1 MQKTYQTI
9 FYNLKFKIT
18 LKASQ
23 NTKRH
28 PATWV
33 PSVYFAMGLPFV
45 ALAAASS
52 LMFKNLGIS
61 DAKIA
66 FWTTL
71 VMLPWTLKPLWS
83 PVLEMFKT
91 KKHFVVATEMI
102 TGFTF
107 ALVAFSLGLPDFFTY
122 AIAFMAIIGFSGA
135 THDIATVGIY
145 LNELSPE
152 DQAKYVGWQGAFYNL
167 AKILSGGALV
177 YLAGELEQ
185 SLGVVHAWMI
195 VMGIYGAVMVTLS
208 IYHLKALPSGGAST
222 EVKSLQEGFNTL
234 KEVAVSFFK
243 KKNIALSILFVIFY
257 RFAEGFAIKIAPL
270 FFKAARL
277 DGGLGLSTSQ
287 IGMIYGI
294 FGAAAFVLGSVIAGY
309 YTSGKGLKKTLMILC
324 ASFNIPFVMYAL
336 LAWFQPENLYIIG
349 AAVVTEYFGYGF
361 GFVGLILYIMQQIAP
376 GKYKTA
382 HYAFADGIMA
392 LGFMI
397 PSMISGYLSD
407 FVGYKLFF
415 IFVLI
420 ATIPSFLVAYFAP
433 FKPENI
439 EKELE

>member
-1 MQKTYQTI
+1 MKS
-9 FYNLKFKIT
+9 
-18 LKASQ
+18 SQ
-23 NTKRH
+23 NVKRH

-71 VMLPWTLKPLWS
+71 IMIPWTLKPLWS

-91 KKHFVVATEMI
+91 KKHFVVATEMV

-107 ALVAFSLGLPDFFTY
+107 ALVAFSLGLPDFFSY

-177 YLAGELEQ
+177 YLAGELEK

-208 IYHLKALPSGGAST
+208 IYHYNALPSGGAST

-234 KEVAVSFFK
+234 KEVAISFFK

-277 DGGLGLSTSQ
+277 EGGLGLSTSQ

-309 YTSGKGLKKTLMILC
+309 YTSGKGLKKTLMVLC
-324 ASFNIPFVMYAL
+324 ASFNIPFAMYAL

-349 AAVVTEYFGYGF
+349 AAVVIEYFGYGF

-433 FKPENI
+433 FKAESI

>member
-1 MQKTYQTI
+1 MKS
-9 FYNLKFKIT
+9 
-18 LKASQ
+18 SQ

-71 VMLPWTLKPLWS
+71 IMIPWTLKPLWS

-91 KKHFVVATEMI
+91 KKYFVVATEMI

-107 ALVAFSLGLPDFFTY
+107 ALVAFSLGLPNFFTY
-122 AIAFMAIIGFSGA
+122 AIAFMAVIGFSGA

-195 VMGIYGAVMVTLS
+195 VMGIYGALMAILS
-208 IYHLKALPSGGAST
+208 VYHYKALPSGGAST
-222 EVKSLQEGFNTL
+222 EVKSLQEGFETL
-234 KEVAVSFFK
+234 KEVAISFFK
-243 KKNIALSILFVIFY
+243 KKNIVLSILFVIFY

-277 DGGLGLSTSQ
+277 EGGLGLSTSQ
-287 IGMIYGI
+287 IGMIYGV
-294 FGAAAFVLGSVIAGY
+294 FGAAAFVLGSIIAGY
-309 YTSGKGLKKTLMILC
+309 YTSSKGLKKTLMILC
-324 ASFNIPFVMYAL
+324 AAFNIPFAMYAL
-336 LAWFQPENLYIIG
+336 LAWFQPENLYIVA
-349 AAVVTEYFGYGF
+349 AAVIIEYFGYGF

-376 GKYKTA
+376 GKYKMA

-392 LGFMI
+392 LGFMV
-397 PSMISGYLSD
+397 PSMLSGYLSD
-407 FVGYKLFF
+407 FVGYKIFF
-415 IFVLI
+415 IFVLV
-420 ATIPSFLVAYFAP
+420 ATIPSFLITYFAP
-433 FKPENI
+433 FKPENTEQEI
-439 EKELE
+439 E